1 MFFKLIQKL
10 NYKRN
15 FPYFVCTPLVYG
27 IGAASEHIA
36 TAVAYAKR
44 ENKKICIIKTD
55 KLQSLLNYRVCNN
68 SLFDSLVFNEIE
80 TRQNLTLRLINFLI
94 QSEFILR
101 RSLAIILK
109 KIFKN

>member
-1 MFFKLIQKL
+1 M
-10 NYKRN
+10 
-15 FPYFVCTPLVYG
+15 
-27 IGAASEHIA
+27 
-36 TAVAYAKR
+36 AYAKR

-109 KIFKN
+109 KF